1 MFIYI
6 PHVIVEINFQMTP
19 LIKNTIIGEY
29 LENTFYTTS
38 KDHHKVILLWASKFH
53 RHFNRILRDYTLDDV
68 LQNATWTKKYL
79 KDLMKYFKKYG
90 KTKEH
95 LVKHGIT
102 ELYRGYSAGTLLVH
116 GASFQDDGFIA
127 TSTKKHIAET
137 FARDDGILAVVHV
150 KDLPPNAIYVKI
162 DESISQDMLEEEILL
177 IPGTLS
183 FKRIDDVFR
192 MFYSPD
198 VRYLSMI
205 ENMSGG
211 DKNMSN
217 TTKVQIPKSS
227 LFPVNN
233 KLFVWWRSIV
243 ERPVESLG
251 WIITPKDPKEA
262 IKYFKTHIIRH
273 DDSFQ
278 YKNKYIPDYSDLCQK
293 RWSERTDEENHRF
306 HSYIVHMAM
315 IDLASKDI
323 IDLRYGIP
331 PNMIGELMPS
341 DKNDEIIGQ
350 YLLKTHEWLF

>member
-6 PHVIVEINFQMTP
+6 PHVIVEMAVENS
-19 LIKNTIIGEY
+19 IIGEY

-68 LQNATWTKKYL
+68 LQNTTWTKKYL

-90 KTKEH
+90 KTKEQ
-95 LVKHGIT
+95 LVKDGIT

-116 GASFQDDGFIA
+116 GTSFHDDGFIA
-127 TSTKKHIAET
+127 TSTQKHIANT
-137 FARDDGILAVVHV
+137 FARDDGILTVLCV
-150 KDLPPNAIYVKI
+150 KDLPPNAIHVKI
-162 DESISQDMLEEEILL
+162 DESISEEMLEEEVLL

-205 ENMSGG
+205 ESMSGG
-211 DKNMSN
+211 DMNMSK

-227 LFPVNN
+227 LVPVNN

-251 WIITPKDPKEA
+251 WMITPKDPEEA
-262 IKYFKTHIIRH
+262 LKYFKTHIMRH
-273 DDSFQ
+273 DESFQ
-278 YKNKYIPDYSDLCQK
+278 HKNKFIPDFCDLSQK
-293 RWSERTDEENHRF
+293 RWSERTEEEHHRF

-315 IDLASKDI
+315 IDLDTKAI

-331 PNMIGELMPS
+331 SNMIGELMPS
-341 DKNDEIIGQ
+341 DKNDLMIGQ
-350 YLLKTHEWLF
+350 YLLKTHEWLFS